1 MTKES
6 KPYLSGEYEDIFTA
20 SSTGNLSSEEAV
32 AYSQSYFKELDNQS
46 AVRFAEKRGK
56 EKGRQEGKLEG
67 RQEALSET
75 ARRARELGLP
85 EDIVSKL
92 CDI

>member
-46 AVRFAEKRGK
+46 AVRLAEKRGIEIGERK
-56 EKGRQEGKLEG
+56 G
-67 RQEALSET
+67 RQEALTEI
-75 ARRARELGLP
+75 ARKARELGLP
-85 EDIVSKL
+85 EDMVSKIF
-92 CDI
+92 DI